1 MQAFARIPSS
11 PGPSGTSLIPGYS
24 FNSSGYG
31 YDGFIQPRSQQDDGS
46 EGGEPSS
53 VSQQQQGG
61 EGSSEHAAQGQQM
74 KVGVRSQVVEDMYAV
89 PENYLEIEGE
99 LGEPLSCGA
108 IQAASQLGSNGR

>member
-31 YDGFIQPRSQQDDGS
+31 YEGFIQPKGQQEDGDEHGEGASGSQAQGLQEEQQQDVQPQD
-46 EGGEPSS
+46 
-53 VSQQQQGG
+53 
-61 EGSSEHAAQGQQM
+61 QQM

-89 PENYLEIEGE
+89 PENYLEIEGVFC
-99 LGEPLSCGA
+99 LYSPLQG
-108 IQAASQLGSNGR
+108 

>member
-31 YDGFIQPRSQQDDGS
+31 YEGFIQPKGQEGDGDEHAEGSGGSQAQEPASTQD
-46 EGGEPSS
+46 
-53 VSQQQQGG
+53 QQQQ
-61 EGSSEHAAQGQQM
+61 QQPQDQQM

-89 PENYLEIEGE
+89 PENYLEIEGA
-99 LGEPLSCGA
+99 LRLKVILLRVSPG
-108 IQAASQLGSNGR
+108 

>member
-31 YDGFIQPRSQQDDGS
+31 YEGFIQPKGQEGDGDEHAEGSGGGSHAQAHEAASTQDHH
-46 EGGEPSS
+46 
-53 VSQQQQGG
+53 QQQQ
-61 EGSSEHAAQGQQM
+61 HQQPQDQQM

-89 PENYLEIEGE
+89 PENYLEIEGARSG
-99 LGEPLSCGA
+99 L
-108 IQAASQLGSNGR
+108 

>member
-31 YDGFIQPRSQQDDGS
+31 YEGFIQPKGQAEE
-46 EGGEPSS
+46 EGEGHDQGEGASS
-53 VSQQQQGG
+53 SSALTADQQQQPP
-61 EGSSEHAAQGQQM
+61 QDQQM

-89 PENYLEIEGE
+89 PENYLEIEG
-99 LGEPLSCGA
+99 G
-108 IQAASQLGSNGR
+108 

>member
-31 YDGFIQPRSQQDDGS
+31 YEGFIQPKGQEGDGDEHAEGSGGGSHAQAHEAASTQD
-46 EGGEPSS
+46 
-53 VSQQQQGG
+53 QQQQ
-61 EGSSEHAAQGQQM
+61 QPQDQQM

-89 PENYLEIEGE
+89 PENYLEIEGAR
-99 LGEPLSCGA
+99 S
-108 IQAASQLGSNGR
+108 